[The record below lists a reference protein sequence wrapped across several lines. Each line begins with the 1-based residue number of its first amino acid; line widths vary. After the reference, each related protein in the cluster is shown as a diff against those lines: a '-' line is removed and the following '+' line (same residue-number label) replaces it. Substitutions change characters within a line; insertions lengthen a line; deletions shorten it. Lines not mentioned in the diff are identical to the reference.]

1 MIRKKLLITRTFQLF
16 KIFKYLIFF
25 LIYMYASH
33 SLLQKKNGNF
43 AVSEISTISLIS
55 RNISG
60 YGGRVPPLRFVR
72 MPLSRAII
80 HLSPDIQMQLSYRL
94 PQHDAIMANPVVS
107 SACSFSRFR
116 ISRDGSN
123 ARLNPLFPT
132 SYRCELSFLSLKE
145 KRNSNSPVCRR

>member
-1 MIRKKLLITRTFQLF
+1 
-16 KIFKYLIFF
+16 
-25 LIYMYASH
+25 MYASH

>member
-1 MIRKKLLITRTFQLF
+1 MITRTFQLF

-25 LIYMYASH
+25 LIYIYIPLIFFS
-33 SLLQKKNGNF
+33 KKNGNF

>member
-1 MIRKKLLITRTFQLF
+1 MPLIL
-16 KIFKYLIFF
+16 
-25 LIYMYASH
+25 S
-33 SLLQKKNGNF
+33 SKKNGNF

>member
-1 MIRKKLLITRTFQLF
+1 MCVLPSSSKKR
-16 KIFKYLIFF
+16 
-25 LIYMYASH
+25 
-33 SLLQKKNGNF
+33 KNGNF

-60 YGGRVPPLRFVR
+60 YGGGRVPYVSQPVR
-72 MPLSRAII
+72 IPLSRSII

-116 ISRDGSN
+116 IAWRVKRPFKPSVSDI
-123 ARLNPLFPT
+123 
-132 SYRCELSFLSLKE
+132 LSLWIIVWKKNE
-145 KRNSNSPVCRR
+145 ILIPRFVGVEISFHKSFHPLEGR